1 MEIGQR
7 KSVRETGL
15 GKELQRGLE
24 RLCKRQNVR
33 EIPREQTVRDS
44 TREIVREC
52 KEIARV
58 IVKRVGE
65 GIFDGG
71 LQFLYNK

>member
-1 MEIGQR
+1 M
-7 KSVRETGL
+7 
-15 GKELQRGLE
+15 
-24 RLCKRQNVR
+24 
-33 EIPREQTVRDS
+33 RDS